1 MGTIKM
7 LNVRRWKDICQGV
20 QAREWATN
28 STFAKITWWLLTRIS
43 IFKLRRD
50 SKMTSMFGVQKL
62 SSCFEVCTI
71 FGFGVSLPKFA
82 WYVQHLLR

>member
-1 MGTIKM
+1 M
-7 LNVRRWKDICQGV
+7 LEDERMSAKGV

-28 STFAKITWWLLTRIS
+28 STCAKITWWPLTRIS

-62 SSCFEVCTI
+62 SCLLVHVF
-71 FGFGVSLPKFA
+71 KF
-82 WYVQHLLR
+82 VQFLALEYHCPNLLDMFNTF